1 MLVCFFAGL
10 AVMHRRRR
18 EREKAIASLGI
29 AGLAVAMY
37 VNSLGG
43 QFVFDDH

>member
-1 MLVCFFAGL
+1 
-10 AVMHRRRR
+10 MHR

-29 AGLAVAMY
+29 AGLAVALY

-43 QFVFDDH
+43 QFVFDDHSAIQVNPDVR